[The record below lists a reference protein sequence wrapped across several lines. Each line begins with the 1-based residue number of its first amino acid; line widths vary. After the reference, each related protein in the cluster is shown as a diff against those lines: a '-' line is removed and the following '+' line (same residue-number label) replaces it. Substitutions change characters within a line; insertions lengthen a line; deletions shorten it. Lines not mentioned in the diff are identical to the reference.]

1 MVMKEAFGRA
11 SEDERNRG
19 VRGRLGIAAAKT
31 ALFLG
36 GVKDLQPLQAE
47 TVKIYPEIPLEE
59 NLERQAGR
67 YTELEFYKH
76 PEIEISK
83 GKFKDLIMGLAIPQ
97 PENFRGRF
105 NSPVAVF
112 GQIPIKDQCERA
124 GIDYSLGGL
133 NVCDWPEDPKGY
145 KTPNSL
151 YLSWTDEGARFM
163 NRKVEDV
170 RKELAPDERG
180 GTEFDGIALYIVNP
194 RVLKTRS
201 LDLPGTAVGAG
212 RAPSLGLWNGQ
223 PKLRFYFVGGA
234 LPRFGSLVCGRQK

>member
-1 MVMKEAFGRA
+1 MKEAFGRA

-124 GIDYSLGGL
+124 GIDYFLGGL
-133 NVCDWPEDPKGY
+133 NVNDWPDDPQNY
-145 KTPNSL
+145 QTPNAL
-151 YLSWTDEGARFM
+151 YLAWTDEGARNM
-163 NRKVEDV
+163 DRKVKDV
-170 RKELAPDERG
+170 RRELAPDERG
-180 GTEFDGIALYIVNP
+180 GTQFDGVALYIVKPN
-194 RVLKTRS
+194 VLQTRF
-201 LDLPGTAVGAG
+201 LDLPGTTVEPAYAASLRLWDG
-212 RAPSLGLWNGQ
+212 RPRLDDD
-223 PKLRFYFVGGA
+223 FVDVASPG
-234 LPRFGSLVCGRQK
+234 FGSLVCGRQK